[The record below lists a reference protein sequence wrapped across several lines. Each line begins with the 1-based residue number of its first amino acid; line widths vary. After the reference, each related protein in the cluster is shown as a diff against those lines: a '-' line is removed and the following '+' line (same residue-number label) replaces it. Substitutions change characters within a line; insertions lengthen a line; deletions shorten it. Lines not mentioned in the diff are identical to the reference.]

1 METNQT
7 ASNTDKKSRSTEDI
21 ILDSSQDTSVLST
34 DDSAVPCAL
43 AKASLPGISI
53 IAPTEIRTDK
63 YTQILFEKT
72 TVEGLKAPQDSHRD
86 GLGLI
91 ESIHHLSSGS
101 YGAKEDPDDIP
112 ECGRVSEK
120 LGIFELSPSGESP
133 SDESP
138 SGESLSGE
146 SPSYSTKQSMQGL
159 EMTSDDKT
167 TGSVL
172 GLATVEPEPSSSPE
186 RFTAVDA
193 NRPQRQRL
201 GTANLSEN
209 TPHKQIQSTDTHHST
224 NKQCETSPLDEV
236 TPDRSLHSQSR
247 VHLGSERRIGNTR
260 KEPATSFSS
269 INPMEDSSRSRS
281 QLDTEAG
288 GDKLQGSYSEC
299 LLRLSH
305 TIETVASKRAQLS
318 DVESRLMLEIL
329 LVHIRGYDTQRLP
342 YEPSMS
348 LNDLYRAG
356 QQTHLYDKSIESPN
370 TSPVLEDEGTTS
382 SDSDDSSDSESM
394 SVNSDYI
401 ASRQTVDRKRSQRPQ
416 PPRRPQRTKGTK
428 WTPEDNENLNTWVKE
443 GWSWSDIATRL
454 GNRTGSGC
462 KQHWEIKNPKG
473 KRVKR

>member
-1 METNQT
+1 M
-7 ASNTDKKSRSTEDI
+7 
-21 ILDSSQDTSVLST
+21 DSSQDTPVLST
-34 DDSAVPCAL
+34 DDLAVPCAL

-53 IAPTEIRTDK
+53 IAPTEIRTDD
-63 YTQILFEKT
+63 YTQILLEKM
-72 TVEGLKAPQDSHRD
+72 TVEDLKALQDSHRD
-86 GLGLI
+86 GLGLL
-91 ESIHHLSSGS
+91 ESIHQLSSGS
-101 YGAKEDPDDIP
+101 YDAKEDPDDIP

-133 SDESP
+133 S
-138 SGESLSGE
+138 GEPLSGE
-146 SPSYSTKQSMQGL
+146 SPSDSAKQSRLQGL
-159 EMTSDDKT
+159 EITPDDKT

-172 GLATVEPEPSSSPE
+172 GLATVESEPSSSPE
-186 RFTAVDA
+186 RSMEVDA
-193 NRPQRQRL
+193 NWPKRQRL

-209 TPHKQIQSTDTHHST
+209 TPHKQIQSTDTHRST
-224 NKQCETSPLDEV
+224 NKQCQTSPLDEV
-236 TPDRSLHSQSR
+236 PPGRSLHSQSR
-247 VHLGSERRIGNTR
+247 VHLGSERRNGNTR

-269 INPMEDSSRSRS
+269 MKPMEDSSRSRS
-281 QLDTEAG
+281 QLHTDTG
-288 GDKLQGSYSEC
+288 GDKLKGSYNEC
-299 LLRLSH
+299 LLQLSH

-329 LVHIRGYDTQRLP
+329 LVHIRNYDTQRLL

-348 LNDLYRAG
+348 LNGPYRAG
-356 QQTHLYDKSIESPN
+356 QQTHSYDKSIESSITNPI
-370 TSPVLEDEGTTS
+370 LEDEGTTS

-401 ASRQTVDRKRSQRPQ
+401 ASKQTVDRKTSRRPRGSQQPQRPQ
-416 PPRRPQRTKGTK
+416 RPQRTKGTK

-443 GWSWSDIATRL
+443 GRSWSDIATRL